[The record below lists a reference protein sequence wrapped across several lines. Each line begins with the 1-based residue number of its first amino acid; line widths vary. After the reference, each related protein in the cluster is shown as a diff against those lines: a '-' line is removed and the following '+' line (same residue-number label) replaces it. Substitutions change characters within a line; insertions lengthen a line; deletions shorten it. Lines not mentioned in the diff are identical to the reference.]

1 MPDHRSDGPKH
12 TDVHGDAL
20 VGCARPPLCRPH
32 PWPIDLRQGRTATTP
47 SVPSYVIT
55 RVPVKAGPGGGIA
68 EGAGRHD
75 RKGPPGPDPMLTM
88 SKNGR
93 ESLQRSMAGLAMPVS
108 RNDGGNCAPRRQD
121 WFRRCGLL
129 ATGRLPAKSSLCR
142 RKSDTE
148 RSRGT
153 SHNCRSVRPATYP
166 VSHDLPAAAR
176 GT

>member
-1 MPDHRSDGPKH
+1 MPDHRSDGSKH

-47 SVPSYVIT
+47 SVPSSVIT

-108 RNDGGNCAPRRQD
+108 RKDGANFAPRRQD
-121 WFRRCGLL
+121 RHPVWLTNLAGLTVKMVE
-129 ATGRLPAKSSLCR
+129 AFV
-142 RKSDTE
+142 
-148 RSRGT
+148 RS
-153 SHNCRSVRPATYP
+153 
-166 VSHDLPAAAR
+166 AR
-176 GT
+176 TFQMYRA